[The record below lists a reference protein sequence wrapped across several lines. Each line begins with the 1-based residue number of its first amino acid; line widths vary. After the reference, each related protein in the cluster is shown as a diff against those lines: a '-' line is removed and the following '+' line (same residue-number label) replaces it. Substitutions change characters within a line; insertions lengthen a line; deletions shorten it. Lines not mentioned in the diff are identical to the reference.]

1 MFQNKMLQ
9 WLIMILIAITLI
21 VLAGFVLWDYMDR
34 NSQPAD
40 LSQQAVNSVSSVKGK
55 KLSAAE
61 VKEMTVLMNDVLT
74 NLANKDFVKISFAF
88 ELESKKVKDEF
99 EQLDFKVKAII
110 IQTLADLT
118 PDQIRGS
125 KGYDNL
131 STILLNKI
139 NPILFEG
146 KLKQIHIT
154 NIVLN

>member
-34 NSQPAD
+34 KAQPAD
-40 LSQQAVNSVSSVKGK
+40 PNQQAVNSVNDVKGK
-55 KLSAAE
+55 KLSATE
-61 VKEMTVLMNDVLT
+61 VKEQTVEMKDITT
-74 NLANKDFVKISFAF
+74 NLANSQFVKVSFAF
-88 ELESKKVKDEF
+88 ELENKKVKEEF

-110 IQTLADLT
+110 IQTLADLNAE
-118 PDQIRGS
+118 QIRGS

-131 STILLNKI
+131 TTSLLNKI
-139 NPILFEG
+139 NPILSEG